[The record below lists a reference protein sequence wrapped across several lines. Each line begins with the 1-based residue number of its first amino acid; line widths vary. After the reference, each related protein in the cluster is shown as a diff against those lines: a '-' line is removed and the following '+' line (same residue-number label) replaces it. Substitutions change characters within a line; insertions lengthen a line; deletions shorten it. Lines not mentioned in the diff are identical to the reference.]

1 MICQELFFNI
11 HVLVF
16 YRPLRDDEILPVRK
30 HRDVDAGVPPA
41 LDELLTENQGEKKR
55 RHGSHRKEKKK
66 ERKEKKVHNKK
77 CLVLFKILWNV
88 DPNGCVGVVNIRDE
102 L

>member
-1 MICQELFFNI
+1 MSRIIFQCAYTCIN
-11 HVLVF
+11 

-88 DPNGCVGVVNIRDE
+88 DPNGWVGVVNIRDE